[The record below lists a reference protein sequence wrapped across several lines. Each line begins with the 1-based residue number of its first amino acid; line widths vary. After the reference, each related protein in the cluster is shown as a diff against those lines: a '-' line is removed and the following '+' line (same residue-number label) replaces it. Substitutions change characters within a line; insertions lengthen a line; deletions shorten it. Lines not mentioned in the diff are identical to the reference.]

1 MAFTR
6 LSDNQTVG
14 SDLDTFVENVS
25 KSLSRQIAIRN
36 ADDET
41 RFNTLV
47 LEQNLSLD
55 GQLAYRKAQLSRVSD
70 DVDETARIKKEIST
84 LTDRIEQ
91 KSFSDAYLDK
101 LIGFENGSAG
111 IDSVISF
118 LNGRLSSTTD
128 EGIKSQIKKSLADME
143 GQRFDLTKQVLDAQI
158 SYAKQD
164 KTAPVLAEAITR
176 VSEAKAQAALAG
188 NDQLSTMYDLQLQS
202 LTKAKAEA
210 DITQASKDFSVAT
223 MSGYQNSTG
232 LLDSYNARI
241 AGAADSGPVDVGGV
255 HYDSPKQYW
264 TYKRDSYV
272 ADESANGFFS
282 RYADEQK
289 TSLATKRSSNI
300 LTNEDVIS
308 AGKAVDALAA
318 RPELQTYTFKVNA
331 TRQDVVQTG
340 ADLRAATVQNRY
352 AADLDVNRAFSDL
365 AVLKSAGANVETVET
380 NILSSAAKLKETQVG
395 NILSTAQE
403 LLKANPGMTPQQA
416 LDQAAK
422 TGAAVVLS
430 PQQLVSKTET
440 QIASEQA
447 AAAAAGTV
455 GTEPRTTAGATAT
468 KTETQTP
475 PPPPIIAPQQQDLSA
490 KYGIVGKTV
499 YDKATG
505 QAFQNEQQFFNAA
518 GVTSFQNLKFDTA
531 YQPPTGGASTQ
542 LQNQEPPAA
551 APTPAPAAAPE
562 QRQTYKVN
570 SGDTL
575 SAIAQKFLGDSR
587 RYGEIAKANNI
598 SDPNKINAGQEL
610 IIPKK

>member
-70 DVDETARIKKEIST
+70 DADETARIKKEIST

-282 RYADEQK
+282 RYAGEKK
-289 TSLATKRSSNI
+289 TDLAAKRSSNI
-300 LTNEDVIS
+300 LTNEDVAK
-308 AGKAVDALAA
+308 AGKDIDALAA
-318 RPELQTYTFKVNA
+318 RPELQTYSFKVNA
-331 TRQDVVQTG
+331 TRQDVVQAG
-340 ADLRAATVQNRY
+340 ADLRAQTIENRY
-352 AADLDVNRAFSDL
+352 TADLDVNRAFSDL
-365 AVLKSAGANVETVET
+365 ATLKAAGANVESSET
-380 NILSSAAKLKETQVG
+380 KILSAAAKLKETQVG
-395 NILSTAQE
+395 NILETAQQIM
-403 LLKANPGMTPQQA
+403 KSNPGTSPADA
-416 LDQAAK
+416 LAQAAK
-422 TGAAVVLS
+422 TGSAVVLS
-430 PQQLVSKTET
+430 PQQLVAKPET
-440 QIASEQA
+440 QIASEFQQGA
-447 AAAAAGTV
+447 EKGTF

-468 KTETQTP
+468 KTEAQTAAAP
-475 PPPPIIAPQQQDLSA
+475 PVIAPQEQDLSE

-499 YDKATG
+499 YRKSDG
-505 QAFQNEQQFFNAA
+505 MAFQNEQQFFNDS

-542 LQNQEPPAA
+542 LQDQQPPAA
-551 APTPAPAAAPE
+551 APTSAPAAP
-562 QRQTYKVN
+562 QQTYKVN

-575 SAIAQKFLGDSR
+575 SAIAQKFLGDAR

-598 SDPNKINAGQEL
+598 SDPNKIGAGQEL